1 MSNAAQ
7 PEATRA
13 RLIAAATAEIR
24 KIGPRRMAILHVAA
38 SLGMSHANVYRHFSD
53 KAGLLDAVLNVW
65 LKGLEQRLGAIVEG
79 PDPADDKLER
89 YFATLSRAY
98 IETLKVDPATFRL
111 LAEPEKGALEPG
123 RHRQRVHQQ
132 VSRIVEEGM
141 STRIFGGSEA
151 RRSVRL
157 ALDLAHRH
165 IDPASLIS
173 AGSDLA
179 TDGRRDR
186 AIRAVIRAMVAKK

>member
-1 MSNAAQ
+1 MSAPVA

-13 RLIAAATAEIR
+13 RLIAAAAAEIR
-24 KIGPRRMAILHVAA
+24 KIGPKRMAILHIAV

-65 LKGLEQRLGAIVEG
+65 LRELEQRLGAIVEG

-98 IETLKVDPATFRL
+98 VEMLKSEPATFRL
-111 LAEPEKGALEPG
+111 LAEPERRALEPS
-123 RHRQRVHQQ
+123 RHRQRVQQQ

-151 RRSVRL
+151 RRSVQL

-165 IDPASLIS
+165 IDPTAL
-173 AGSDLA
+173 ATAAPDLA
-179 TDGRRDR
+179 SDGRRDR